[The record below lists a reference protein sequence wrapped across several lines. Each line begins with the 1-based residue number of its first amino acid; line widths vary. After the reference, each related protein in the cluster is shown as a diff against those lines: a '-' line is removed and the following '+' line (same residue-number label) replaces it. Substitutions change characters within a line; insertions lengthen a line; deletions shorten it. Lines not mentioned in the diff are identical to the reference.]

1 MKLIAQKEADAF
13 VKSGAKEF
21 RYNREI
27 RLTPGAKDIFSEAGI
42 KLVFDAESAI
52 TVSTQIYGKVDGV
65 DLSGTTPALRMGSL
79 AIDLTSVKAIDNP
92 PPATIP

>member
-27 RLTPGAKDIFSEAGI
+27 RLTPGAKDIFSEAGL
-42 KLVFDAESAI
+42 KL
-52 TVSTQIYGKVDGV
+52 
-65 DLSGTTPALRMGSL
+65 DLRHRSPYLGA
-79 AIDLTSVKAIDNP
+79 
-92 PPATIP
+92 